1 VLVRYEGAL
10 PDLFR
15 EGHSVVVEGLLK
27 PFTDD
32 LRRRDNGRN
41 VTEKARECA
50 CFLRGTEVLAK
61 HDEKYM
67 PKEVGE
73 ALERNKKRLEAEAEA
88 AAAQGSTVAAAAE
101 EAKASS

>member
-1 VLVRYEGAL
+1 
-10 PDLFR
+10 
-15 EGHSVVVEGLLK
+15 
-27 PFTDD
+27 
-32 LRRRDNGRN
+32 
-41 VTEKARECA
+41 
-50 CFLRGTEVLAK
+50 LRGTEVLAK